1 MWVSFTLLFR
11 FVYPTT
17 NERALRRAKGNVALV
32 DLIHGYF
39 VIRFHQEE
47 DMRDEGLDRSTME
60 NKQPQYPVLI
70 LKGGHRRPETAVLH
84 KAPASII
91 FPGLNYFEKR
101 RPDIIDSLASRMGS
115 PIQLDEHTAKLKKR
129 SIPLTWVAI

>member
-11 FVYPTT
+11 LVYPTT

-39 VIRFHQEE
+39 VIRFHQED

-60 NKQPQYPVLI
+60 NKQPQYQVLI
-70 LKGGHRRPETAVLH
+70 LKGG
-84 KAPASII
+84 
-91 FPGLNYFEKR
+91 
-101 RPDIIDSLASRMGS
+101 
-115 PIQLDEHTAKLKKR
+115 R
-129 SIPLTWVAI
+129 SK